1 MLQDYIYSP
10 ELIAFPMAGELIR
23 TPSAGAEIMSVRT
36 FLSLRFESV
45 RSNGKTN
52 VAS

>member
-1 MLQDYIYSP
+1 MLRGYIYSP
-10 ELIAFPMAGELIR
+10 EFIALPMAGELIR
-23 TPSAGAEIMSVRT
+23 AAPAGAEIMSVRT
-36 FLSLRFESV
+36 FLGLRFESE

>member
-1 MLQDYIYSP
+1 MLQGYIYSP
-10 ELIAFPMAGELIR
+10 EFIVLPMAGELIQAL
-23 TPSAGAEIMSVRT
+23 PASAEIMSVQT
-36 FLSLRFESV
+36 FLRLRFESV